1 MTTALDGIKVVD
13 VSGIGAY
20 ASMILGDFGAQ
31 VTRVSAV
38 PGTRRGVAPVSG
50 PGLIGAASR
59 LGRTAGLS
67 THRGNRDIA
76 VNLKTD
82 DGRAIVQSLA
92 KDADVFLESF
102 RPGVCDRLGVGY
114 AELSALNPRLVYASL
129 TGYGQTGPYRDKP
142 GHDLN
147 YIAMGGALGFFFGE
161 GGRPFIPLNILA
173 DFAGGGLYTCLG
185 ICMALLARDR
195 TGRGQHV
202 DMAMSDGVLSLL
214 TATLMDKFEHNEDVE
229 HRKYFLN
236 GGVPHYDTY
245 RCADDR
251 WISVACLETHFYA
264 NLCRGMGLE
273 EFLDAQFTEERYPAL
288 REALSDRF
296 ALKPRDEWVAALD
309 AYDVCVAPVLEQGE
323 IANHP
328 HIRARGT
335 ITEVDSPAGPKTQV
349 GVGPKLSETPG
360 SPGAEGP
367 SPGQHTDAILRDLGY
382 DAAGIAALREG
393 GAVG

>member
-161 GGRPFIPLNILA
+161 GGP
-173 DFAGGGLYTCLG
+173 CLTPKPSATA
-185 ICMALLARDR
+185 CAR
-195 TGRGQHV
+195 
-202 DMAMSDGVLSLL
+202 
-214 TATLMDKFEHNEDVE
+214 
-229 HRKYFLN
+229 
-236 GGVPHYDTY
+236 
-245 RCADDR
+245 
-251 WISVACLETHFYA
+251 
-264 NLCRGMGLE
+264 
-273 EFLDAQFTEERYPAL
+273 PAL
-288 REALSDRF
+288 T
-296 ALKPRDEWVAALD
+296 
-309 AYDVCVAPVLEQGE
+309 
-323 IANHP
+323 IANFF
-328 HIRARGT
+328 
-335 ITEVDSPAGPKTQV
+335 
-349 GVGPKLSETPG
+349 
-360 SPGAEGP
+360 
-367 SPGQHTDAILRDLGY
+367 
-382 DAAGIAALREG
+382 
-393 GAVG
+393 